1 MFQRLSVPAG
11 LTLVLLSL
19 ASPAAAQVTPCSSSE
34 KSPNL
39 PPAGSSALVRCIEP
53 RFHPVNQ
60 SAIDVMTYIYHLKTQ
75 QSLRSENK
83 WVPYNEAVVQ
93 ADFWNLWRT
102 NFLDNLWIEVIDEPF
117 ENGVPGKHLIFHME
131 ERPRIKVV
139 NYEGSKKVD
148 VTKIEEM
155 LKERSI
161 EVRLDSFVD
170 QSTIRRVKTVIN
182 ELYSEKG
189 YNYAR
194 IDTVLKPL
202 PEGPKLME
210 LTFNISEGPKAQIRQ
225 VVFDGNKAFDDGK
238 LAGQMKDNK
247 AKSWLSFIT
256 SDGTYQEAKFADDA
270 QKVLEYYGNKGYARA
285 QVGQPQI
292 ETVEDSADGKTR
304 WIRLR
309 VPVDEGQKY
318 KIGKFEIGAGTSIKP
333 EFLRPLFKMKE
344 GDDFSR
350 KRLNKGFEK
359 AKDLYGAAGFW
370 QMVPDPVLCPRGYK
384 CDEKTGNVEQVD
396 PNPPPIM
403 DVTIKL
409 DEGKQFTINRITFLG
424 NTTTHDNVIRREMR
438 VCEGCVFN
446 TAALKDSIRRL
457 NQLGYF
463 KPLEGK
469 PDEMKIEDTP
479 GTDNKVDVTLKFEE
493 QNRNQLSFGAGVS
506 QFDGFFG
513 QLSFQTAN
521 FLGRG
526 ETVGVSLQKG
536 SQARQYQVSFSEP
549 YLFDRPITIGAD
561 VFTRQY
567 IFPLQYTQKT
577 TGTNVIFGVPLADYT
592 RLYTGYSLQ
601 RISIFDI
608 EPNYLQAATANT
620 SPFLQEALL
629 LDQGGQRTVSKIS
642 PSVVFNTV
650 NQPIF
655 PTEGKR
661 LTGSFDLAGLGGNT
675 SFYQLRGESIWY
687 IQFTPRQSVGLR
699 AEAQYVRPFGQT
711 DTLPIFEKFFLGGE
725 YSVRGYDIRSVGPRD
740 PQTQVVT
747 GGNKTLLFNAEYYL
761 NVGGPV
767 RLVAFYDAG
776 QVRDLGQKFGWYE
789 DVTQQVPPPAPLLF
803 DPFASVGLR
812 DPNLPIPTATTI
824 VVGRR
829 PAFKTSTGL
838 EVRFFMPVLNVPF
851 RLIAAY
857 NPQRGGVLT
866 NNLVL
871 QSKYSFRFA
880 VGTTF

>member
-270 QKVLEYYGNKGYARA
+270 QKVL
-285 QVGQPQI
+285 
-292 ETVEDSADGKTR
+292 
-304 WIRLR
+304 
-309 VPVDEGQKY
+309 
-318 KIGKFEIGAGTSIKP
+318 
-333 EFLRPLFKMKE
+333 
-344 GDDFSR
+344 
-350 KRLNKGFEK
+350 
-359 AKDLYGAAGFW
+359 
-370 QMVPDPVLCPRGYK
+370 
-384 CDEKTGNVEQVD
+384 
-396 PNPPPIM
+396 
-403 DVTIKL
+403 
-409 DEGKQFTINRITFLG
+409 
-424 NTTTHDNVIRREMR
+424 
-438 VCEGCVFN
+438 
-446 TAALKDSIRRL
+446 
-457 NQLGYF
+457 
-463 KPLEGK
+463 
-469 PDEMKIEDTP
+469 
-479 GTDNKVDVTLKFEE
+479 
-493 QNRNQLSFGAGVS
+493 
-506 QFDGFFG
+506 
-513 QLSFQTAN
+513 
-521 FLGRG
+521 
-526 ETVGVSLQKG
+526 
-536 SQARQYQVSFSEP
+536 
-549 YLFDRPITIGAD
+549 
-561 VFTRQY
+561 
-567 IFPLQYTQKT
+567 
-577 TGTNVIFGVPLADYT
+577 
-592 RLYTGYSLQ
+592 
-601 RISIFDI
+601 
-608 EPNYLQAATANT
+608 
-620 SPFLQEALL
+620 
-629 LDQGGQRTVSKIS
+629 
-642 PSVVFNTV
+642 
-650 NQPIF
+650 
-655 PTEGKR
+655 
-661 LTGSFDLAGLGGNT
+661 
-675 SFYQLRGESIWY
+675 
-687 IQFTPRQSVGLR
+687 
-699 AEAQYVRPFGQT
+699 
-711 DTLPIFEKFFLGGE
+711 
-725 YSVRGYDIRSVGPRD
+725 
-740 PQTQVVT
+740 
-747 GGNKTLLFNAEYYL
+747 
-761 NVGGPV
+761 
-767 RLVAFYDAG
+767 
-776 QVRDLGQKFGWYE
+776 
-789 DVTQQVPPPAPLLF
+789 
-803 DPFASVGLR
+803 
-812 DPNLPIPTATTI
+812 
-824 VVGRR
+824 
-829 PAFKTSTGL
+829 
-838 EVRFFMPVLNVPF
+838 
-851 RLIAAY
+851 
-857 NPQRGGVLT
+857 
-866 NNLVL
+866 
-871 QSKYSFRFA
+871 
-880 VGTTF
+880 